1 MVAHRRSR
9 GAVAI
14 SSQEPGPEPER
25 GPSGRNRS
33 IVWSRVLVVAPL
45 VSLVVGRGQPGDVL
59 SLDGCQTELLR
70 PLPAR
75 YGLADRFD
83 MGPPGAGGP
92 HSRRRGGGGAP
103 DLAGPMGGNLC
114 RGDGGSAGAPAVDPR
129 GCLALVLAIALALAI
144 SVVVSVH
151 AWRQGADASTLAPLS
166 AACVAGIVVV
176 YGIIAPTENSQRS
189 HRALAQNL
197 PRLIPAGVRT
207 LMFFNEIDEGLWF
220 YLNRLGLDVNLAPVP
235 GCHPRYNLAY
245 DLVENYRAQQG
256 ASESMA
262 DLEAK
267 RQVHDKQAL
276 IAWLDHPDPSASPY
290 LLIRNSLYERLAGDL
305 AGRVAPLF
313 RETGM
318 KRNEL
323 VLLQVIGR
331 RPGGATSTSAI
342 ATTPGPTR
350 R

>member
-1 MVAHRRSR
+1 MAARVILQAQW
-9 GAVAI
+9 VAI
-14 SSQEPGPEPER
+14 F
-25 GPSGRNRS
+25 
-33 IVWSRVLVVAPL
+33 VAAMVAPL
-45 VSLVVGRGQPGDVL
+45 V
-59 SLDGCQTELLR
+59 LR
-70 PLPAR
+70 PWIPV
-75 YGLADRFD
+75 
-83 MGPPGAGGP
+83 
-92 HSRRRGGGGAP
+92 
-103 DLAGPMGGNLC
+103 
-114 RGDGGSAGAPAVDPR
+114 AVWPWS
-129 GCLALVLAIALALAI
+129 LAIALALAI

-151 AWRQGADASTLAPLS
+151 AWRQGADALTLAPALGRM
-166 AACVAGIVVV
+166 CC
-176 YGIIAPTENSQRS
+176 R
-189 HRALAQNL
+189 HRGRLRDHCPNRKLATQPPRTGSNL

-245 DLVENYRAQQG
+245 DLVENYRTHRG
-256 ASESMA
+256 SSESMA
-262 DLEAK
+262 NLEAK

-276 IAWLDHPDPSASPY
+276 IAWLDHPDPGASPY

-331 RPGGATSTSAI
+331 RPGGASTSAI